1 MKGEETH
8 WHWKLPDGD
17 RERDPTCLELG
28 LDGNDGRMA
37 SIVEIGRRIKGDNL
51 KTAR

>member
-1 MKGEETH
+1 MELLRTGRYEREETH

-28 LDGNDGRMA
+28 LDRNDGRMA
-37 SIVEIGRRIKGDNL
+37 IIVEIGGK
-51 KTAR
+51 